1 MKNEIL
7 TTALSQFLKFGIR
20 EMSIKKIIEPLGIST
35 KTIYKHF
42 KNKEELLEQVLI
54 LHYEQQYQ
62 LLENLSEEQDVVGL
76 LLDVWY
82 FAVKRG
88 YDVNNLFYNDLH
100 YYYPELERK
109 IETSVGRKFGVHF
122 QKLIINGINEGVFR
136 SDVHS
141 GVVMEGIYVLYNSVT
156 RTELY
161 ARYGVSPYNVML
173 NTIVNLIRGFCT
185 PKGIENM
192 EKHLAV
198 LEPFG
203 ANAKETK

>member
-192 EKHLAV
+192 EKHLTV

-203 ANAKETK
+203 AEAKEKK